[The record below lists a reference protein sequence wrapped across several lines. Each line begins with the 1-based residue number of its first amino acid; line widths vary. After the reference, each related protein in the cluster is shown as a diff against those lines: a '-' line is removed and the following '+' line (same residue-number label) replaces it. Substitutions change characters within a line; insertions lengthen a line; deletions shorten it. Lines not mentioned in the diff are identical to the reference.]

1 MIPVTNLT
9 MGMKKNME
17 MKEPSQKVM
26 KVETTSSIIRE
37 FTSMMIQDKSFKILT
52 MELILNTTICAKDL
66 SNWQLRGKN

>member
-17 MKEPSQKVM
+17 MKEQSHKVM

-37 FTSMMIQDKSFKILT
+37 FTSMMIQDKSFKTLT

-66 SNWQLRGKN
+66 SNWQPRGKN